1 MRRNLGDARVDVR
14 SRVLTALLVL
24 GVFYT
29 LYFASSLIF
38 PIYFAFLL
46 SFALRP
52 IVRGM
57 QRMWIPAPAGAGVV
71 LVAVIALTV
80 FAILALSAPATE
92 WMQRGP
98 SAFKQIEQRLRVL
111 KQPLERVTKATES
124 VEELTKVDSAD
135 NPTVEVKEPGFADT
149 LFNGTRE
156 FLAQALLVV
165 VLLYFLLAS
174 ADGFMPKVAA
184 ALPGGANRSGRSEI
198 VQRIETEISAYLL
211 TVTLINAGLGVV
223 TALIMFAFG
232 MPSPL
237 LWGALA
243 GLLNFIPLIGPFIC
257 MVVLGVVSMLT
268 FDQFGYAV
276 LVPLSFVALTTVEGW
291 FITPTLVGRRLTL
304 SPIAIVLTLFLWSW
318 LWGAPGALI
327 AVPTLA
333 MFKMVCDQV
342 ESMRPMAALMEP

>member
-98 SAFKQIEQRLRVL
+98 SAFKQIEQRLRVV
-111 KQPLERVTKATES
+111 KQPLEQVTKATES

-135 NPTVEVKEPGFADT
+135 NPTVEVKQPGFADS
-149 LFNGTRE
+149 LFTGTRE
-156 FLAQALLVV
+156 FLAQGLLVV
-165 VLLYFLLAS
+165 VLL
-174 ADGFMPKVAA
+174 
-184 ALPGGANRSGRSEI
+184 
-198 VQRIETEISAYLL
+198 
-211 TVTLINAGLGVV
+211 
-223 TALIMFAFG
+223 
-232 MPSPL
+232 
-237 LWGALA
+237 
-243 GLLNFIPLIGPFIC
+243 
-257 MVVLGVVSMLT
+257 
-268 FDQFGYAV
+268 
-276 LVPLSFVALTTVEGW
+276 
-291 FITPTLVGRRLTL
+291 
-304 SPIAIVLTLFLWSW
+304 
-318 LWGAPGALI
+318 
-327 AVPTLA
+327 
-333 MFKMVCDQV
+333 
-342 ESMRPMAALMEP
+342 